1 VDTPAVAQW
10 HRDRLQWLSV
20 ATQAIHD
27 WGALQKPGE
36 LAGLLGLVGP
46 ASTVVEVGCDRGG
59 TLWAFRQVGARVL
72 GVTAAQGKG
81 LFGTGEPL
89 LTHGAEV
96 VIGDSHD
103 VDTVYRLAALL
114 AGTEVDLL
122 FIDADHRYDA
132 VADDFRRYGPLVRRG
147 GLVALHDICPH
158 PPVDLPGGGVL
169 EVGVPRLW
177 DELKADHKTAEI
189 IEPPLTWGGIGIV
202 TL

>member
-1 VDTPAVAQW
+1 VDTRAVAVEASN
-10 HRDRLQWLSV
+10 R
-20 ATQAIHD
+20 

-132 VADDFRRYGPLVRRG
+132 VADDFRRYGPLVRPRRPGRAARHLPAPADRTAGRRGARG
-147 GLVALHDICPH
+147 GCASA
-158 PPVDLPGGGVL
+158 
-169 EVGVPRLW
+169 VG
-177 DELKADHKTAEI
+177 
-189 IEPPLTWGGIGIV
+189 
-202 TL
+202 